1 MSCPFARALTAAV
14 AIHIALVG
22 GALFWER
29 SRPPVTVSVPPG
41 VQPWLDL
48 DVSLVPTAEPSVPPS
63 VTESPAPGIVR
74 SEGPGRMAMLVPR
87 SDPGQPNPV
96 DAAGDGAGN
105 NTNDVSGGDPIGIPG
120 GRPGG
125 GGGAGQDGEARA
137 PVNLGLDRGLTWM
150 WTSPDRAPPKPRPAS
165 TTGGLQEALDAHD
178 RKAGLG
184 FGGPVVT
191 AFHAVAA
198 HPSAPQTGSARFE
211 AIIDASGRV
220 TDVHVLS
227 VDGEM
232 EKWLAVARQVLAAL
246 RSRVLRTPLGGQ
258 GVAVVVAVQSRH
270 QLPSG
275 AAPGRAIEMKGAG
288 AQFDL
293 SDIGARPTH
302 NVAVRVLSERRL

>member
-1 MSCPFARALTAAV
+1 VTV
-14 AIHIALVG
+14 AI
-22 GALFWER
+22 
-29 SRPPVTVSVPPG
+29 PPG

-48 DVSLVPTAEPSVPPS
+48 SLVPTPEPTLPPS
-63 VTESPAPGIVR
+63 VTEPPAAGNVR
-74 SEGPGRMAMLVPR
+74 SEGPGRVAMLVPR
-87 SDPGQPNPV
+87 SNPGQPNPV
-96 DAAGDGAGN
+96 EAAGGGAGFD
-105 NTNDVSGGDPIGIPG
+105 TTGAPGGDPIGIPG
-120 GRPGG
+120 GRSGG
-125 GGGAGQDGEARA
+125 SGAGQEGEARA

-150 WTSPDRAPPKPRPAS
+150 WTSPDREPPKPRPAS

-191 AFHAVAA
+191 AFHAAAA

-232 EKWLAVARQVLAAL
+232 EKWLTVARQVLAAL

-258 GVAVVVAVQSRH
+258 GVAIVVAVQSRH

-275 AAPGRAIEMKGAG
+275 AAPGRAVEMKGAG

>member
-1 MSCPFARALTAAV
+1 MPLGV
-14 AIHIALVG
+14 V
-22 GALFWER
+22 E
-29 SRPPVTVSVPPG
+29 PPATG
-41 VQPWLDL
+41 N
-48 DVSLVPTAEPSVPPS
+48 
-63 VTESPAPGIVR
+63 VR
-74 SEGPGRMAMLVPR
+74 SDRPGRIAMLVSR

-96 DAAGDGAGN
+96 ESAGKAEGLDTTDA
-105 NTNDVSGGDPIGIPG
+105 SGGDPIGIPG
-120 GRPGG
+120 GQPGSGPSAHGAERKG
-125 GGGAGQDGEARA
+125 G
-137 PVNLGLDRGLTWM
+137 PVNLGLDRSLTWM
-150 WTSPDRAPPKPRPAS
+150 WAQPDRHETTPRPAS

-184 FGGPVVT
+184 FGGPVLT
-191 AFHAVAA
+191 AFHAAAA

-220 TDVHVLS
+220 TDVQVLS

-258 GVAVVVAVQSRH
+258 GVAIVVAVQSRH

-275 AAPGRAIEMKGAG
+275 AAPGRAVEMKGAG

>member
-1 MSCPFARALTAAV
+1 LGVVEPPATGT
-14 AIHIALVG
+14 VG
-22 GALFWER
+22 
-29 SRPPVTVSVPPG
+29 
-41 VQPWLDL
+41 
-48 DVSLVPTAEPSVPPS
+48 
-63 VTESPAPGIVR
+63 
-74 SEGPGRMAMLVPR
+74 SEGPGRLAVLVPR
-87 SDPGQPNPV
+87 SGPGQPNPV
-96 DAAGDGAGN
+96 QAEGEGEGL
-105 NTNDVSGGDPIGIPG
+105 DVADSSGGDPIGIPG
-120 GRPGG
+120 VRPG
-125 GGGAGQDGEARA
+125 GGGAGQDGEPRA

-150 WTSPDRAPPKPRPAS
+150 WTSPGREPPKPRPAS

-191 AFHAVAA
+191 AFHAAAA

-258 GVAVVVAVQSRH
+258 GVAIVVAVQSRH

-275 AAPGRAIEMKGAG
+275 AAPGRAVEMNGAG